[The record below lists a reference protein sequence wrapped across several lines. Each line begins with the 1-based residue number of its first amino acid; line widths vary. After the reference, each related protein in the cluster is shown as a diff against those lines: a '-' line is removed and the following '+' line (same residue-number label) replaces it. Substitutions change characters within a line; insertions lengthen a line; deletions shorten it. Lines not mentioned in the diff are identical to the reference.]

1 LTAFFG
7 LDHAQTLAIVLPGL
21 LDVLRQDK
29 AEKLLQMG
37 ERVFGIA
44 SGSREERVQL
54 CIDAID
60 EFFRS
65 MGVGTHL
72 SNYGLG
78 EDAVKKVVQRY
89 RERGWILGERQ
100 NITAEV
106 VERILMK
113 RL

>member
-1 LTAFFG
+1 
-7 LDHAQTLAIVLPGL
+7 
-21 LDVLRQDK
+21 
-29 AEKLLQMG
+29 MCS
-37 ERVFGIA
+37 GIA
-44 SGSREERVQL
+44 NGSLEERIQAS
-54 CIDAID
+54 IDAIE

-65 MGVGTHL
+65 MGVGTRFGD
-72 SNYGLG
+72 YGLG
-78 EDAVKKVVQRY
+78 EDAVRKVVQRY